1 MESWSL
7 KTQELILNWESE
19 EDRLSDLNNTLQTLE
34 YKLVGISFSTTTT
47 VYNMNVSHVRTSRTI
62 CDEDLS
68 VARSQF
74 PGNYLATTA
83 HY

>member
-7 KTQELILNWESE
+7 KTHELILNWESE

-62 CDEDLS
+62 
-68 VARSQF
+68 
-74 PGNYLATTA
+74 
-83 HY
+83 